1 MPTRSN
7 ERAPGSSSSKFP
19 KLDDKL
25 CFALY
30 SSSLAMLQSYK
41 PLLAAIGLTYPQ
53 YLAMLV
59 LWEED
64 GITIKRLAER
74 LGLDSGSVTPL
85 VKRLEEAAFV
95 KRNRAADDERNL
107 SIELTR
113 EGRALQAKAEA
124 ASSQFVDACRI
135 GQAEGGALKDK
146 LTALTA
152 SLRSAGP
159 G

>member
-1 MPTRSN
+1 MPATTDKHARDAK
-7 ERAPGSSSSKFP
+7 APKFP
-19 KLDDKL
+19 TLDDKL

-53 YLAMLV
+53 YLVMLV

-64 GITIKRLAER
+64 GITVKRLAER

-85 VKRLEEAAFV
+85 VKRLEEASFV
-95 KRNRAADDERNL
+95 TRMRAVDDERNL

-113 EGRALQAKAEA
+113 EGRALRAKAES
-124 ASSQFVDACRI
+124 ASSKFVDACEL
-135 GQAEGGALKDK
+135 GQAEGGDLRDK
-146 LTALTA
+146 LTLLTA
-152 SLRSAGP
+152 TLRSTNR
-159 G
+159 

>member
-1 MPTRSN
+1 MPTRSDK
-7 ERAPGSSSSKFP
+7 RASRSSSP
-19 KLDDKL
+19 KLPTLDDKL

-53 YLAMLV
+53 YLVMLV

-64 GITIKRLAER
+64 GITVKRLAER

-85 VKRLEEAAFV
+85 VKRLEEASFV
-95 KRNRAADDERNL
+95 SRNRAADDERNL

-113 EGRALQAKAEA
+113 EGRALQAKAES
-124 ASSQFVDACRI
+124 ASGKFVDACRI
-135 GQAEGGALKDK
+135 GQAEGGELKDK
-146 LTALTA
+146 LTTLTR
-152 SLRSAGP
+152 SLRAVAP

>member
-1 MPTRSN
+1 MPATT
-7 ERAPGSSSSKFP
+7 AKHALDAKPPKFP
-19 KLDDKL
+19 TLDDKL

-53 YLAMLV
+53 YLVMLV

-64 GITIKRLAER
+64 AITVKRLAER

-95 KRNRAADDERNL
+95 TRMRAAEDERNL

-113 EGRALQAKAEA
+113 EGRALRAKAES
-124 ASSQFVDACRI
+124 ASGKFVDACDL
-135 GQAEGGALKDK
+135 GQAEGGDLRDK
-146 LTALTA
+146 LTSLNKTLRTA
-152 SLRSAGP
+152 RR
-159 G
+159 